1 MFKISSPDFTSTW
14 NLGTWRVSKEK
25 EFKENVLLPKFINL
39 STCQAQEMIS
49 IGNLMQ
55 ISVGI
60 IFFHDPKACPW
71 FMPYVSGIKI
81 LMSGHY
87 NAGKL
92 ETKHHLITTTSS
104 WNISRAHSMGG
115 QDPEGNLPLYE
126 PLRRFIISFLW
137 KTQFCAIA
145 KAVLVF
151 SIS

>member
-1 MFKISSPDFTSTW
+1 MFKISSQDFTSTW

-71 FMPYVSGIKI
+71 FMPYVSVIKI
-81 LMSGHY
+81 LISGHY

-115 QDPEGNLPLYE
+115 AGSRRKFASLWTLRALYNLFPLE
-126 PLRRFIISFLW
+126 N
-137 KTQFCAIA
+137 
-145 KAVLVF
+145 AVLRDR
-151 SIS
+151 

>member
-39 STCQAQEMIS
+39 STGQAQQMIS

-104 WNISRAHSMGG
+104 
-115 QDPEGNLPLYE
+115 
-126 PLRRFIISFLW
+126 
-137 KTQFCAIA
+137 
-145 KAVLVF
+145 
-151 SIS
+151 

>member
-1 MFKISSPDFTSTW
+1 MFKISSQDFTSTW

-39 STCQAQEMIS
+39 STCQAQEIIS

-71 FMPYVSGIKI
+71 FMPYVSVIKI

-115 QDPEGNLPLYE
+115 GAGSRRKFATLGTLKALYNLFPLE
-126 PLRRFIISFLW
+126 N
-137 KTQFCAIA
+137 
-145 KAVLVF
+145 AVLRDR
-151 SIS
+151 

>member
-1 MFKISSPDFTSTW
+1 MFKISSQDFTSTW

-71 FMPYVSGIKI
+71 FMPYVSVIKI

-115 QDPEGNLPLYE
+115 GAGSRRKFATLRTLKALYNLFPLE
-126 PLRRFIISFLW
+126 N
-137 KTQFCAIA
+137 
-145 KAVLVF
+145 AVLRDR
-151 SIS
+151 

>member
-1 MFKISSPDFTSTW
+1 MFKISSQDFTSTW
-14 NLGTWRVSKEK
+14 NLGTWRISKEE

-115 QDPEGNLPLYE
+115 GGAGSRRKFATLWTLKALSNLFPLE
-126 PLRRFIISFLW
+126 N
-137 KTQFCAIA
+137 
-145 KAVLVF
+145 AVLRDR
-151 SIS
+151 